1 MTTQQGNRD
10 QPANSSQPGIPGS
23 SGLPTE
29 GGGDQSGL
37 AGEVGNQPG
46 GGNPSVAKEQTN
58 RPTENPENP
67 TAG

>member
-1 MTTQQGNRD
+1 MTTQQENRD
-10 QPANSSQPGIPGS
+10 QQANSSQATNPGS

-58 RPTENPENP
+58 RPIENPEDPN
-67 TAG
+67 AS

>member
-10 QPANSSQPGIPGS
+10 RQANSSQAANPGG

-37 AGEVGNQPG
+37 AGEVGTQPG

-58 RPTENPENP
+58 RPADNPEDRN
-67 TAG
+67 AG